1 MKDLKQAFEIK
12 VAEKL
17 KPLSLVD
24 MQRTVYKLL
33 AKFDRSYIQPADIQ
47 DANDITFGQL
57 GFHDSTPPFA
67 SFFPLQGSREWLPYP
82 KNTRKE
88 EWVVLPIRELTPRE
102 RTLPALRSFLLT
114 AAAPVNPESQ
124 SLLVDITHHFH
135 SATASARATT
145 LGLGYAAVAIPNA
158 RHPLAETAVC
168 GQVMKMELVKF

>member
-1 MKDLKQAFEIK
+1 MENPKKAFETK

-33 AKFDRSYIQPADIQ
+33 AKFDRRHIRTADVEGA
-47 DANDITFGQL
+47 DDITFGQL
-57 GFHDSTPPFA
+57 GFHDAPPPFA

-88 EWVVLPIRELTPRE
+88 EWVVLPIRELTPCE
-102 RTLPALRSFLLT
+102 RALPALKSLLLT
-114 AAAPVNPESQ
+114 AAAPVNPESP
-124 SLLVDITHHFH
+124 SLLVDMTHHFH
-135 SATASARATT
+135 SATANARATT

-168 GQVMKMELVKF
+168 GHVMKMELVKF